1 MHCLFRFF
9 HWLILFRVKRDCIK
23 LMCFVSLISSCLYAE
38 CRTVLVRSDGCK
50 LTMFPFNFCRL
61 IVAYRVRLSHN
72 LPFAAKVKLDGYV
85 NNTWTPVCHP
95 VGIADRL
102 CQIQGFESAE
112 NNANCDMIQTHPYG
126 NTTCGNL
133 QRMISN
139 CSEPHRVAAV
149 CRGTTSK

>member
-1 MHCLFRFF
+1 MFRFVNQF
-9 HWLILFRVKRDCIK
+9 LFVCRVPYSSCKRLIFIVYIVHRCYWHWL
-23 LMCFVSLISSCLYAE
+23 
-38 CRTVLVRSDGCK
+38 RSDGCK

-72 LPFAAKVKLDGYV
+72 LSFAAKLKLDGYV

-112 NNANCDMIQTHPYG
+112 NNANCDMIQTHRYG
-126 NTTCGNL
+126 NTTCGTL

-149 CRGTTSK
+149 CKGIVNK